1 MEKLNLTAEQE
12 TRIHELRLE
21 GLALKIKVEHLR
33 EEWEQAKE
41 REKNVNTKALEE
53 KAFFYER
60 DFCGMKAGERI
71 TDEFDAYCMGEEI
84 FMNEYLPIVQRKWK
98 ELYGLEY
105 PLNYTPTYEQYHF
118 PYLQALKAYRKIAVR
133 FLQIVGKNG
142 IAKQFTEM
150 LNSYLPDKYAKRLD
164 EINEKFVL
172 GGL

>member
-1 MEKLNLTAEQE
+1 MAKLNLTAEQE
-12 TRIHELRLE
+12 TQIHALRLE
-21 GLALKIKVEHLR
+21 GLALKLKAEQLR

-41 REKNVNTKALEE
+41 REKNVNAKSLEE
-53 KAFFYER
+53 KVFTYEK
-60 DFCGMKAGERI
+60 DFCGIKAGERI

-84 FMNEYLPIVQRKWK
+84 YIKEYLPIVQRKWK

-133 FLQIVGKNG
+133 FLQIVGKTG
-142 IAKQFTEM
+142 TAKQFAEM
-150 LNSYLPDKYAKRLD
+150 LNGYLPEKYAKRLD